1 MTTNKLA
8 ALKPKRKSTIVRL
21 RMQAIE
27 NAIAAGCSHEQIATA
42 LTEETGVEITA
53 ATLSAYIS
61 KERKIGLMQHADD
74 TNRPSL
80 QPNNEEKSS
89 PKGGENET
97 EPETSN
103 DVGYSKAPMTFSD
116 VDAILRTPVNLDHY
130 SRKRKK

>member
-8 ALKPKRKSTIVRL
+8 ALKPKRKSAIVRL

-27 NAIAAGCSHEQIATA
+27 NAIAAGCTHEQIATA
-42 LTEETGVEITA
+42 LTEETGVEISA

-61 KERKIGLMQHADD
+61 KERKIGQIQHADD
-74 TNRPSL
+74 TKRPSL
-80 QPNNEEKSS
+80 QPNNEEKAS
-89 PKGGENET
+89 PKTGESET

-103 DVGYSKAPMTFSD
+103 EASGSEAPMTFSD